1 MNYKSHKGFA
11 RDRVSKPQRVGEEDS
26 NSGREDFKDA
36 ANLKHAAH
44 LRRVESMES
53 EKHIKMHCETLF
65 TIECL

>member
-1 MNYKSHKGFA
+1 M
-11 RDRVSKPQRVGEEDS
+11 SKPQRVGEGES
-26 NSGREDFKDA
+26 NSGREDFEDA